1 MRWVLET
8 VWVVVVVVVP
18 ALGVWLASS
27 LAAYRN
33 GPVWLAVA
41 CGILLFPGL
50 PVAWEM
56 WSRRGG
62 VREKKLREGSRY
74 FSTWERLVLRTLVV
88 NLLFIGAL
96 VASFPS
102 ASFAALATRGDWF
115 LEGRTSEDADTARR
129 LLFATAGG
137 LEWLYRAVRP
147 NPYDDLL
154 QKRAE
159 GDVPSPEPVPV
170 ELSTPEPPEP
180 PPVTQPPRPGRAAP
194 SPPPVPPE
202 PDEVQ
207 FADDGV
213 PRWPLPARLHPA
225 VAALP
230 PSAEENITSV
240 GRYLAQ
246 QESNPWLR
254 IKALHDYVA
263 DRVAYDVAS
272 YRRHRYGPQDAATV
286 FRTRLSVCAGYAN
299 LLAALGEAAGERIIV
314 VGGDA
319 RTDGA
324 DLTGEGH
331 AWNAAR
337 IGGRWVLI
345 DATWDAGTVDGDR
358 FVKRYR
364 TDYLFTPPPVHGVT
378 HFPEES
384 EWQLRAPP
392 LSRGE
397 FFRQPM
403 MKARFFASGLELVA
417 PARSQVTV
425 SGSLDMALRNP
436 RGFFLMAD
444 YDDGQG
450 SKGDCRVEGGAETT
464 VRCEIP
470 AEGSYRVRLYTN
482 RERYGTYD
490 GVGEIQVNN
499 RSGG

>member
-1 MRWVLET
+1 MRWLLET
-8 VWVVVVVVVP
+8 LWVVVVVVVP

-27 LAAYRN
+27 LAVYRN

-41 CGILLFPGL
+41 CGLLLFPGL
-50 PVAWEM
+50 PLAWEM
-56 WSRRGG
+56 WSRRGPT
-62 VREKKLREGSRY
+62 EKKRPHLGSHY
-74 FSTWERLVLRTLVV
+74 FTTWERLVLRTMVV
-88 NLLFIGAL
+88 NLLFTGAL
-96 VASFPS
+96 VAIFPA

-137 LEWLYRAVRP
+137 LEWLYHAVRP

-154 QKRAE
+154 QKQAE
-159 GDVPSPEPVPV
+159 DVPAPEPVPV
-170 ELSTPEPPEP
+170 EVATPEP
-180 PPVTQPPRPGRAAP
+180 PPVTEPPRPGRP
-194 SPPPVPPE
+194 TPPPPPPPPE

-207 FADDGV
+207 FAEDGV
-213 PRWPLPARLHPA
+213 PQWPLPARLHPA
-225 VAALP
+225 VASLP
-230 PSAEENITSV
+230 PAAEGSIASV

-246 QESNPWLR
+246 QEPNPWLR

-263 DRVAYDVAS
+263 DRVAYDVAA
-272 YRRHRYGPQDAATV
+272 YRRRDYGPQDAATV
-286 FRTRLSVCAGYAN
+286 FRTRRSVCAGYAN

-324 DLTGEGH
+324 LLTGEGH

-345 DATWDAGTVDGDR
+345 DATWDAGTIDGDR
-358 FVKRYR
+358 FLKQYR
-364 TDYLFTPPPVHGVT
+364 TDYLFTPPAVHGVT

-384 EWQLRAPP
+384 VWQLRAPA

-403 MKARFFASGLELVA
+403 MKARFFAHGLELQE
-417 PARSQVTV
+417 PSRSQVTV
-425 SGSLDMALRNP
+425 SGGLSLALRNP
-436 RGFFLMAD
+436 RGYFLLAD

-450 SKGDCRVEGGAETT
+450 SKGDCRVDGGAEIA
-464 VRCEIP
+464 VRCDIP
-470 AEGSYRVRLYTN
+470 AEGSYRVRLYSN
-482 RERYGTYD
+482 RQQYGTYD
-490 GVGEIQVNN
+490 GVGEIQVHN